1 MTTITKTLITK
12 EKPVSEMALMKRS
25 GHNSHGIEQLT
36 HEDAC
41 CETLEKFSGVLSSL
55 FMTIRSSSGQ
65 NFALS
70 LMSLRNKM
78 LQIILL
84 NSDCVEMLPLY
95 NGFVK
100 AVAMSEGP
108 LYQAFFI
115 AADKR
120 HKDVSYF
127 SVNPWAEKIVVS
139 GELATVSDA
148 KVFEMAIAHSIPCRY
163 EPEIRALVP
172 KESHFPKVREL
183 WRELRDP
190 IRATL
195 SEVNTIQGSDS
206 KFWTNSA
213 SSKDEL
219 LQDEIT
225 ASQSFLEVCTQVA
238 EEIGATPHFG
248 PNNVNITKSPKS
260 IQEKIDRIM
269 TETSASEAYAVS
281 YIEDGVRGTLSF
293 RTPEELKNGVL
304 AFAKIL
310 ELKGWEFDLT
320 NIWENEFDYSGYLDI
335 DAKIRIP
342 LPSQTDSP
350 RYIMAEIQFH
360 LDDFYDGRSD
370 CVVSRAHKI
379 YEVLRMI
386 PVKGKADVNLSF
398 DELNEASRMY
408 FTAALYR
415 SSTN

>member
-1 MTTITKTLITK
+1 MATISKDLITG
-12 EKPVSEMALMKRS
+12 EKPVSEMTFIKRS
-25 GHNSHGIEQLT
+25 AYNAHGIELLT

-41 CETLEKFSGVLSSL
+41 CDTLEKFSGILSIL
-55 FMTIRSSSGQ
+55 FMNIRSSSGHYL
-65 NFALS
+65 APS
-70 LMSLRNKM
+70 LLAIQTKM
-78 LQIILL
+78 LQLIRL

-100 AVAMSEGP
+100 AISMSEGP
-108 LYQAFFI
+108 QYQAFFI
-115 AADKR
+115 GANKR
-120 HKDVSYF
+120 HKDVPYF
-127 SVNPWAEKIVVS
+127 CVNPWAEKIVVS

-148 KVFEMAIAHSIPCRY
+148 KVLEMAIAHSIPCRY

-172 KESHFPKVREL
+172 KESYFPKVREL

-190 IRATL
+190 IRATI
-195 SEVNTIQGSDS
+195 SEVNHIQGTDS
-206 KFWTNSA
+206 TLWTNSA

-219 LQDEIT
+219 FQDEQT

-248 PNNVNITKSPKS
+248 PNNVNITKSLKS
-260 IQEKIDRIM
+260 IQEKIDRI
-269 TETSASEAYAVS
+269 TTDTGGSEAYAVS
-281 YIEDGVRGTLSF
+281 HIEDGVRGTLSF
-293 RTPEELKNGVL
+293 RTPEELKEGVL

-310 ELKGWEFDLT
+310 EAKGWEFDLT
-320 NIWENEFDYSGYLDI
+320 NIWENEFDYSGYLDL

-342 LPSQTDSP
+342 IPSHTDSP
-350 RYIMAEIQFH
+350 HYIMAEIQFH
-360 LDDFYDGRSD
+360 LDDFYNGRSD

-379 YEVLRMI
+379 YEVIRMI

-415 SSTN
+415 ATTH